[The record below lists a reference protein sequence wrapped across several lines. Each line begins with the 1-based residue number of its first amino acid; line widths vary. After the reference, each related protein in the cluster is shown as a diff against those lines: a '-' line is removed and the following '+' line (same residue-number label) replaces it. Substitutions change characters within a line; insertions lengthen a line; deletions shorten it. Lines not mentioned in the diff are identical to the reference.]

1 MPTRSAA
8 ALESI
13 ALAVRGYLLSRRRG
27 LLVGAALFLGVMTLV
42 TGAGAGLDRFLRD
55 VRDSMRSHPA
65 SGEVHIVEIDGR
77 SLSELDRWPWPR
89 SIHAAVIDRLH
100 QAGVR
105 SIAFDVDFSARSEPA
120 EDAAMAAALARAGRS
135 VILPTLRQPAG
146 AGSSEEIETVP
157 IKALADNAFLAA
169 VNVRP
174 DRDGYIR
181 AMPLGV
187 ETKGT
192 PRPSLASMVAEKA
205 SEIGRQFEI
214 DYSIDPS
221 SIPRHSVVDLVQGK
235 IPPAALAGKRV
246 IIGATAVE
254 LGDRYPVPRYGV
266 IYGVVIQALGAETL
280 MQGPVPQR
288 LSAAW
293 PLLLALLA
301 TLLVALPG
309 NRRLRIGGFVVLGAG
324 VLLLPLAGEALWA
337 ASFSIA
343 PALAALS
350 AAAAIGAGLIVT
362 EREQQRAMADPATG
376 LPNLPAL
383 CSATA
388 GCQSP
393 NIVVGRIDRFAAI
406 ASGLGPSATANL
418 LLRVADRLRFANHQA
433 TIYRTD
439 DATLAWI
446 EEGADEES
454 LAERIEAITALM
466 RSPVD
471 CGRLIDVALTFGLS
485 SGDKSA
491 QQLVAEATFSAS
503 QAAQAGVRWQRFTEA
518 DSAATD
524 RSLSLLGE
532 LDTAMASGQLWN
544 AYQPKLDLATGRI
557 TGAEAL
563 VRWQHPLFGAIT
575 PDQFIPIIEEH
586 HRVGDLTVFVLE
598 QAIEDALGWG
608 ESGHPI
614 GVAVN
619 VSATLLA
626 DHAFIERIARV
637 LQTSRL
643 PTEQVTIEV
652 TESAA
657 MHSPDRAI
665 AALESWRSLGVNIS
679 IDDYG
684 TGQSS
689 LGYLQML
696 PATELKIDKSFVQ
709 SIGTDRR
716 NAIMVR
722 STVALAHELGM
733 KVVAEGIE
741 DAGCLEL
748 LREMGCDTAQGYLI
762 ARPMSAGALAD
773 HLADA
778 ARLAA

>member
-55 VRDSMRSHPA
+55 VRDSVRAHPA

-146 AGSSEEIETVP
+146 AGSSDEIETVP
-157 IKALADNAFLAA
+157 IKPLADNAFLAA

-181 AMPLGV
+181 TMPLGV
-187 ETKGT
+187 ETMGT
-192 PRPSLASMVAEKA
+192 PRPSLASMLAEKA
-205 SEIGRQFEI
+205 AEIGRHFEI
-214 DYSIDPS
+214 DYSIDPA

-235 IPPAALAGKRV
+235 IPPAALAGKRI

-288 LSAAW
+288 MSAVW
-293 PLLLALLA
+293 PLLLALIA
-301 TLLVALPG
+301 VLLVAFPG
-309 NRRLRIGGFVVLGAG
+309 DRRLRIGGFGVLGAG
-324 VLLLPLAGEALWA
+324 VLLLPLVGEASWA
-337 ASFSIA
+337 TTFPIA
-343 PALAALS
+343 PALAAL
-350 AAAAIGAGLIVT
+350 AAATAIGGGLIVT
-362 EREQQRAMADPATG
+362 ERVQQRAMVDPATG

-383 CSATA
+383 CAATA
-388 GCQSP
+388 DCPSA

-418 LLRVADRLRFANHQA
+418 LLRVSDRLRFANHQA

-471 CGRLIDVALTFGLS
+471 CGRLIDVALTFGLA
-485 SGDKSA
+485 SGSKSA